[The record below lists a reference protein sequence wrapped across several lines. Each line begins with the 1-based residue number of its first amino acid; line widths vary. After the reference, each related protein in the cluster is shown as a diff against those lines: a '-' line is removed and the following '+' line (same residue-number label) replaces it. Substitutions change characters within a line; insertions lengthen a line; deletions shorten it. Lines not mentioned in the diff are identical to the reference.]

1 MSETMKIP
9 VYSTQKT
16 EVAKKDLPACFKGTV
31 RADLVKRA
39 VLALRANS
47 RQPYGADPMAGKWQI
62 SKVSRRRRDYQ
73 TSYGHGISRAPRK
86 VLSRHGTRFSWAG
99 AFAAGTVGGKAA
111 HPPKVE
117 KNWKQKIN
125 KKEKRLALQ
134 SALAAT
140 MHKDIVAGQGYIIP
154 EHYPFLIETKAEELA
169 KTQDVVALLE
179 KLGLTEELHRA
190 SRKKIQSGRSKM
202 RGRKYKRA
210 KGPLIVVSGACKLQH
225 AAKSIPGV
233 DVIGVKYLNAELL
246 APSAKPGRLTVF
258 TDAAIEKMIKE
269 KLFA

>member
-1 MSETMKIP
+1 MKIA
-9 VYSTQKT
+9 VYSLQKT
-16 EVAKKDLPACFKGTV
+16 EVSKKELPACFHAEV
-31 RADLVKRA
+31 RPDIVKKA
-39 VLALRANS
+39 VLAIRANN
-47 RQPYGADPMAGKWQI
+47 RQPYGADPTAGMKQV

-140 MHKDIVAGQGYIIP
+140 MHKDLVSGQGYILP
-154 EHYPFLIETKAEELA
+154 EHYPFLIETKAEEIA

-179 KLGLTEELHRA
+179 KLGLTEELKRA
-190 SRKKIQSGRSKM
+190 SKKKIKSGRSKM

-210 KGPLIVVSGACKLQH
+210 KGPLIVVSGACKLQS

-269 KLFA
+269 KLF